1 MEDDQITESAFC
13 RHCGRNDSEVMAE
26 AEALG
31 FQDEFRDGLYSCCE
45 IVQWAGE
52 QWRAWLD
59 AAKEDAQNGREAKR
73 PERGDLEELFLPVR
87 ARRHDDQSSK

>member
-1 MEDDQITESAFC
+1 
-13 RHCGRNDSEVMAE
+13 MAE

-45 IVQWAGE
+45 IVQWAEE

-59 AAKEDAQNGREAKR
+59 AAKEDAQNGREVKR
-73 PERGDLEELFLPVR
+73 PGGGDPEELFLRTRVR
-87 ARRHDDQSSK
+87 RPNDQCAE